1 MDFIFEMSKLF
12 FSFFKFLYQ
21 NFSFPILIF
30 ILVFLFRK
38 QVMEI
43 LKDFTEGEIRFPN
56 GSVKVTRRNIEKDR
70 ITYSKKFESKNNLSI
85 KLSAQQM
92 SSKIKDL
99 FGVEYEDGIPIDNS
113 EGGGAPPKSKS
124 NDPHVFNSHLF
135 NIVVSESGLQQEYD
149 FFGFKETVIAL
160 YTAYLSNYKKDKWA
174 TKGGAIY
181 AFSDREQ
188 SLEEQAFDIITKY
201 YSEAMRNEDEWD
213 LETIKSYQKLIRVV
227 LVSYQITDLS
237 IE

>member
-1 MDFIFEMSKLF
+1 MDCIFEMSKLF

-38 QVMEI
+38 QVIEI
-43 LKDFTEGEIRFPN
+43 LNDFTEGEIRFPN
-56 GSVKVTRRNIEKDR
+56 GSVKVTRENIEKDR
-70 ITYSKKFESKNNLSI
+70 ITYSKKFESENNLSI
-85 KLSAQQM
+85 KLSAEQM

-113 EGGGAPPKSKS
+113 GGGGAPPKSES
-124 NDPHVFNSHLF
+124 NNPSVFNAHLF
-135 NIVVSESGLQQEYD
+135 NIVVSESGLKEEYD

-160 YTAYLSNYKKDKWA
+160 YTAYLSNYKKDKWL
-174 TKGGAIY
+174 TKGGAVY
-181 AFSDREQ
+181 AFSDREE
-188 SLEEQAFDIITKY
+188 SLEEQAFNIITKY